1 MRGGGFGRLRRI
13 AVILRFD
20 HSEEMLGRGIIEA
33 MTPAPHFDHQ
43 FRGRLAD
50 LLTWRRDVRR
60 FRPDPLPPGL
70 IDELVALACLAPSVG
85 FSQPWRWVMV
95 DAPDRRRAI
104 IENFRQANQQALAE
118 YEGARRALYAR
129 LKLAGLVEAPVHLAV
144 FVDPTTDVGQGLGCR
159 TMPEMLP
166 YSVVCAVNTLWIVAR
181 AYGIGVGWVSIIDAL
196 QAQAALDTPAHWR
209 LVAYLCLG
217 YADDEQD
224 QPELEREG
232 WASRQPPEV
241 VILER

>member
-1 MRGGGFGRLRRI
+1 MTSAPDFDD
-13 AVILRFD
+13 RFRA
-20 HSEEMLGRGIIEA
+20 S
-33 MTPAPHFDHQ
+33 
-43 FRGRLAD
+43 LAD
-50 LLTWRRDVRR
+50 LLIWRRDVRR

-70 IDELVALACLAPSVG
+70 INEMLALACLAPSVG

-95 DAPDRRRAI
+95 DAPARRIAI
-104 IENFRQANQQALAE
+104 IENFRQANQQALSEFQGTRA
-118 YEGARRALYAR
+118 ALYAR

-144 FVDPTTDVGQGLGCR
+144 FIDPATEMGHGLGCR

-166 YSVVCAVNTLWIVAR
+166 YSVVCAVNTLWLVAR
-181 AYGIGVGWVSIIDAL
+181 AHGVGVGWVSIFDPL
-196 QAQAALDTPAHWR
+196 QVPAALDIPEHWK

-217 YADDEQD
+217 YADDKQD

-241 VILER
+241 VLLKR

>member
-1 MRGGGFGRLRRI
+1 
-13 AVILRFD
+13 
-20 HSEEMLGRGIIEA
+20 
-33 MTPAPHFDHQ
+33 MTPAPHFDNQ
-43 FRGRLAD
+43 FRATLAD
-50 LLTWRRDVRR
+50 LLIWRRDVRR
-60 FRPDPLPPGL
+60 FRPDSLPPGL
-70 IDELVALACLAPSVG
+70 IDELVALACRAPSVG

-95 DAPDRRRAI
+95 DAADRRRAI
-104 IENFRQANQQALAE
+104 IENFRQANRQALAE
-118 YEGARRALYAR
+118 YEGERRALYAR

-144 FVDPTTDVGQGLGCR
+144 FVDPTPNVGQGLGCR

-166 YSVVCAVNTLWIVAR
+166 YSVVCAVNTLWLVAR
-181 AYGIGVGWVSIIDAL
+181 AYGIGVGWVSIIDPQQAL
-196 QAQAALDTPAHWR
+196 AALDTPAHWR

-241 VILER
+241 VMLQR